1 MESAADDTQVYKPAS
16 PRPAPE
22 ERRVVY
28 SSEPHVTFQS
38 YNEVGSYPTSSYRPA
53 GDYYLG
59 TSSGYPASATAV
71 YALPPTGVTKIGNA
85 SSVYPTST
93 LGTSG
98 LQGASTYPTYGYA
111 SSTPYPGAG
120 TTYPGNITYQQP
132 TYTTSFES
140 PSSYFPVSGSVGYP
154 YPGGASAYPYNVGQ
168 STMSPYPAMQA
179 YPYVDELGVQSYPL
193 FNGKSSPFSQE
204 ELASYYQ
211 SYLASNPAL
220 ANQLNQIGGGG
231 NPGQQQQ
238 FGQNPMQ
245 PFTTIPSSA
254 SNKGVKGLTP
264 GTKPP
269 QRKAKGCCGC

>member
-1 MESAADDTQVYKPAS
+1 MESAADDTQVYTPAS

-38 YNEVGSYPTSSYRPA
+38 YNEVGSYPTSSYRQA
-53 GDYYLG
+53 GDYYSG
-59 TSSGYPASATAV
+59 YPAGYPASATAV

-98 LQGASTYPTYGYA
+98 LQGASTYPYGYA
-111 SSTPYPGAG
+111 SSTTYPGAG
-120 TTYPGNITYQQP
+120 ITYSGNITYQQP
-132 TYTTSFES
+132 TYTTSVES

-154 YPGGASAYPYNVGQ
+154 YPGGASSYPYPGGQ
-168 STMSPYPAMQA
+168 STMAPYPAMQS
-179 YPYVDELGVQSYPL
+179 YPYVDELRLQTYP
-193 FNGKSSPFSQE
+193 GKSSPFSQE
-204 ELASYYQ
+204 ELASYYH
-211 SYLASNPAL
+211 SYLAANPAL
-220 ANQLNQIGGGG
+220 ANQLNPVGGGG
-231 NPGQQQQ
+231 NPSFPGQQQ
-238 FGQNPMQ
+238 GQNTML

-254 SNKGVKGLTP
+254 SNKGIKGLTP